1 MNSKICLLCGRC
13 CSRDAV
19 EQLAA
24 GRKSH
29 EPQMQGLAH
38 SARGNIICHENRK
51 PVSSSQQQQLT
62 QSAAP
67 VTTER
72 VAAQRNWNGISCS
85 RWQQKTTTTT
95 MLMMLMMLMMMMT

>member
-1 MNSKICLLCGRC
+1 MGCLFVPKGKVFFRGFGSNFQFDFVTHNMNSKICLLCGRC
-13 CSRDAV
+13 CSLDAV

-72 VAAQRNWNGISCS
+72 VAAQRN
-85 RWQQKTTTTT
+85 
-95 MLMMLMMLMMMMT
+95 